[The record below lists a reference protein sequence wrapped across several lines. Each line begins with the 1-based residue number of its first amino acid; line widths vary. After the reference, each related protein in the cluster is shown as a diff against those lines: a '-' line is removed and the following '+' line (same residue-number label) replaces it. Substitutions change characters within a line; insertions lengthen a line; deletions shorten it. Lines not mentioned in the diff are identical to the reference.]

1 MIVHSSRGL
10 RQLSLPIAIAAA
22 VAFAA
27 CGGGG
32 DAAIGDSAAG
42 ASGNAGGASTAATPV
57 SWDPSTITE
66 SELALGDSIFHG
78 LIGATSCQ
86 SCHGPQG
93 QNGAAAPTLADD
105 KWLHSDG
112 SLEGIGKTIAS
123 GVMQPKE
130 FSGVMPPYGGAP
142 LDAQKHRAVAA
153 YVYKLSHK

>member
-1 MIVHSSRGL
+1 MSRPGSTRLSSL
-10 RQLSLPIAIAAA
+10 ALPLAVAAA
-22 VAFAA
+22 VTVAA

-32 DAAIGDSAAG
+32 DAPAGDAAPAAEAG
-42 ASGNAGGASTAATPV
+42 AAATPATAV
-57 SWDPSTITE
+57 SFDPASITDAD
-66 SELALGDSIFHG
+66 LALGDSIFHG

-86 SCHGPQG
+86 SCHGVKG
-93 QNGAAAPTLADD
+93 ENGSAAPTLADD

-112 SLEGIGKTIAS
+112 SFEGIANTIAA

-142 LDAQKHRAVAA
+142 LDPQKHRAVAA